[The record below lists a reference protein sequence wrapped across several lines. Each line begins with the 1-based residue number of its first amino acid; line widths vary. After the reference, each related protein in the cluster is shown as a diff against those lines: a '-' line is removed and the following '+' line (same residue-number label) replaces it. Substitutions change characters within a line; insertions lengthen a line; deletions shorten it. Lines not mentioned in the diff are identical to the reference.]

1 MVVLVII
8 VPTGGEEFER
18 LLVAEDSGQCERSIP
33 LVVRIRVAHVRALD
47 QTFDE
52 EEVVLWQ
59 RGVISALEQA
69 NEVMS
74 VRAGTFH
81 CTAKPG

>member
-1 MVVLVII
+1 MSAAK
-8 VPTGGEEFER
+8 EEFER

-52 EEVVLWQ
+52 EEVVLCASS
-59 RGVISALEQA
+59 RELEHSNA
-69 NEVMS
+69 WAAET
-74 VRAGTFH
+74 GL
-81 CTAKPG
+81 